1 MANVKITALP
11 LLTPASD
18 DVVPVVDVS
27 VTGGVTSKT
36 TIADIPKN
44 AGNGTASGPAH
55 SFSQDTDLGIYRSGA
70 NRLAITTAGVQRA
83 EFNATGDLL
92 IGGSLPSGPLIRLNA
107 DGGAKFSNITIAS
120 NGNYFTSA
128 NVFAG
133 QNPSLGIASGS
144 GLANGKVMGTNTGS
158 ANIWEGRDT
167 ATGSAITSFIR
178 ANGSAVF
185 KGKVQTNQLT
195 TGSYG
200 SATNVSLS
208 AQALADNTTVARF
221 FGINGTVNR
230 GLDIT
235 LATNN
240 STDNALIRF
249 NAKHT
254 NNGVLAFAT
263 RGVDRLVLDNNGNA
277 KFSGP
282 VSIGGTDAAN
292 TIDSY
297 EEGTFTPTV
306 QFGGSGTGVTF
317 ASRTGSYTKIG
328 NQVTVYVYLNL
339 SNKGSST
346 GNATIKPLPFTA
358 AQINASGLVGWPGVI
373 AARQQNFSNLTTS
386 NPNISVTAASNGV
399 GLFLRTVAGVNLTD
413 ANFTNGS
420 TLEFQVTYTVN

>member
-1 MANVKITALP
+1 
-11 LLTPASD
+11 
-18 DVVPVVDVS
+18 
-27 VTGGVTSKT
+27 
-36 TIADIPKN
+36 
-44 AGNGTASGPAH
+44 
-55 SFSQDTDLGIYRSGA
+55 
-70 NRLAITTAGVQRA
+70 
-83 EFNATGDLL
+83 
-92 IGGSLPSGPLIRLNA
+92 
-107 DGGAKFSNITIAS
+107 
-120 NGNYFTSA
+120 
-128 NVFAG
+128 
-133 QNPSLGIASGS
+133 
-144 GLANGKVMGTNTGS
+144 
-158 ANIWEGRDT
+158 
-167 ATGSAITSFIR
+167 
-178 ANGSAVF
+178 
-185 KGKVQTNQLT
+185 
-195 TGSYG
+195 
-200 SATNVSLS
+200 LS

-240 STDNALIRF
+240 STDNALVRF

-282 VSIGGTDAAN
+282 VSIGGTDAAH